1 MTERDRDGTLI
12 LMKKAKD
19 LKVFISNRDSTCEE
33 CQEHLGRKAW
43 ITLVKDSGAICLSC
57 ADLDHL
63 EFLPSGDAAL
73 TRRSKKYSTLWAVV
87 LKWSRA
93 RKRYERQGLL
103 VEPEA
108 VERAER
114 ECLADAES
122 RERRR
127 LREAARR
134 ASLDREYI
142 RQFAQRIRELFPHA
156 PADRERQ
163 IAEHACLKYSD
174 RIGRTASAKALDE
187 QAVQLAVVAHVR
199 HRETRY
205 DELLVK
211 GYERREA
218 RDAVQDAVSETL
230 AAWKGTEKQR

>member
-142 RQFAQRIRELFPHA
+142 RQFAQRIRELFP
-156 PADRERQ
+156 PLPSRQ
-163 IAEHACLKYSD
+163 
-174 RIGRTASAKALDE
+174 RTANRRTCMLE
-187 QAVQLAVVAHVR
+187 IQR
-199 HRETRY
+199 PHRA
-205 DELLVK
+205 D
-211 GYERREA
+211 GIGQGPRRAGCPA
-218 RDAVQDAVSETL
+218 RCGRACSPSRNTI
-230 AAWKGTEKQR
+230 